1 MSGNRQPY
9 PAAPD
14 MPAFTLGRLAKL
26 YGMHRST
33 VYEAVEKGRVS
44 AGLDGKGQKVIDL
57 SEAIRVWG
65 EPPSNQTAKPDTRH
79 PALVADQTHP
89 TGQTDLA
96 RIIAEAVAQ
105 AVEPLI
111 KEVQELRA
119 ELRLIEH
126 KPDKPQTVEH
136 PAGGAQPP
144 SGPARSFADLL
155 ASLDVGEGET

>member
-65 EPPSNQTAKPDTRH
+65 EPPTDQTAKPDTRQ
-79 PALVADQTHP
+79 PAPVADP
-89 TGQTDLA
+89 TPPTDTLA
-96 RIIAEAVAQ
+96 PLLEELRLLREEVAG
-105 AVEPLI
+105 
-111 KEVQELRA
+111 LRA

-126 KPDKPQTVEH
+126 KPDKPPMGEK
-136 PAGGAQPP
+136 GGEKPP
-144 SGPARSFADLL
+144 SGPAKSFADLL
-155 ASLDVGEGET
+155 VSLDIGDSQT

>member
-1 MSGNRQPY
+1 MSGTRQPY

-44 AGLDGKGQKVIDL
+44 AGLNGKGQKVIDL

-65 EPPSNQTAKPDTRH
+65 EPPGNPTAKPDTRQAA
-79 PALVADQTHP
+79 PVADP
-89 TGQTDLA
+89 TPSPDTLA
-96 RIIAEAVAQ
+96 PLLEELRLLREEVAG
-105 AVEPLI
+105 
-111 KEVQELRA
+111 LRA

-126 KPDKPQTVEH
+126 KPARKE
-136 PAGGAQPP
+136 GGEQPP
-144 SGPARSFADLL
+144 AEPAKSFSDLL
-155 ASLDVGEGET
+155 KALDR

>member
-1 MSGNRQPY
+1 
-9 PAAPD
+9 
-14 MPAFTLGRLAKL
+14 MPALTLGRIAKL
-26 YGMHRST
+26 YGMHRSS
-33 VYEAVEKGRVS
+33 VYEAVAKGRVS
-44 AGLDGKGQKVIDL
+44 AGFDRNNQKVIEL

-79 PALVADQTHP
+79 PAPTADQTHP
-89 TGQTDLA
+89 TDQTDLA

-126 KPDKPQTVEH
+126 KPDKPPMGEK
-136 PAGGAQPP
+136 GGAQPP
-144 SGPARSFADLL
+144 SGPASSFADLL
-155 ASLDVGEGET
+155 KTLDG

>member
-1 MSGNRQPY
+1 MSGNRQTY

-65 EPPSNQTAKPDTRH
+65 EPPTDQTAKPDTRQ
-79 PALVADQTHP
+79 PVPMADPTYPTDALQPLLEELRLLREEVA
-89 TGQTDLA
+89 G
-96 RIIAEAVAQ
+96 
-105 AVEPLI
+105 
-111 KEVQELRA
+111 LRA

-126 KPDKPQTVEH
+126 KPSAPSVREAT
-136 PAGGAQPP
+136 GGAQPP
-144 SGPARSFADLL
+144 SGPAKSFADLL
-155 ASLDVGEGET
+155 ASLGD